1 MNICIGGDLD
11 GQVVDL
17 KKAYFKGKE
26 VQDNSA
32 SEYRKQTYIFEDG
45 LYYFWIA
52 NDLSLSEAT
61 KRIELILQ
69 KPKNW
74 LKELIE
80 KMGFF
85 NCWWSE
91 LNVSI

>member
-17 KKAYFKGKE
+17 KKAFFKATE
-26 VQDNSA
+26 VQEDST

-52 NDLSLSEAT
+52 NDLSLSEAI
-61 KRIELILQ
+61 KRIELILRNQ
-69 KPKNW
+69 N
-74 LKELIE
+74 
-80 KMGFF
+80 
-85 NCWWSE
+85 N
-91 LNVSI
+91 

>member
-17 KKAYFKGKE
+17 KKANFKGKE

-32 SEYRKQTYIFEDG
+32 TEYRKQTYIFEDG

-69 KPKNW
+69 KPKN
-74 LKELIE
+74 
-80 KMGFF
+80 
-85 NCWWSE
+85 
-91 LNVSI
+91 

>member
-32 SEYRKQTYIFEDG
+32 SEYRKQTYICYDTYRRLARILPLLSDG
-45 LYYFWIA
+45 MTVPAFLDNVLDHHLEVY
-52 NDLSLSEAT
+52 E
-61 KRIELILQ
+61 
-69 KPKNW
+69 
-74 LKELIE
+74 KELDE
-80 KMGFF
+80 MVRLSTQ
-85 NCWWSE
+85 NSH
-91 LNVSI
+91 